1 MVIGG
6 GKDWKKDNRQPGEDP
21 QTEAGVPK
29 FINAAYEKVLAQGN
43 SWIVLGKDRPAG
55 IESGNSKESHSHSID
70 MLVGRWGKNTDKVG
84 PNFKSDAARIYISEK
99 CNIDDP
105 IYMDCKDFRAE
116 GGTGNVKNK
125 SAIGLKADSIR
136 IVGREG
142 IKLITVG
149 GDYYNSKDGVI
160 ESIAGIDLC
169 AGNRRGP
176 NLQPLVRGN
185 NLKACID
192 RILEYIESLQEFI
205 YMYMTQQMLWNETQS
220 IWNASTDTSLASVV
234 LPWDKTKVIVAS
246 ATRTAVHKGISAS
259 NATQAKGIVNEK
271 VNVSGTRNKYLAR
284 NSEATYICS
293 HYNNTN

>member
-21 QTEAGVPK
+21 KAEAGVPK
-29 FINAAYEKVLAQGN
+29 FTNAAYEKVVAQGN

-55 IESGNSKESHSHSID
+55 IESGNAKESHSHSID
-70 MLVGRWGKNTDKVG
+70 MIVGRWGKNTDKVG

-125 SAIGLKADSIR
+125 SAIGIKADSIR

-149 GDYYNSKDGVI
+149 GDYYNSKDGII

-192 RILEYIESLQEFI
+192 RMLEYIEQLQEFI
-205 YMYMTQQMLWNETQS
+205 YEHITYQTLWNETQGA
-220 IWNASTDTSLASVV
+220 WNTSTTTSLISV
-234 LPWDKTKVIVAS
+234 LMPWDKAATAAAGAVRAS
-246 ATRTAVHKGISAS
+246 VHKGIAS
-259 NATQAKGIVNEK
+259 TLATKAQGIVNEK
-271 VNVSGTRNKYLAR
+271 VNVSGTRNKYLKR